1 MRKSYF
7 LILLGVVACT
17 QQPADYFVLRGMV
30 PGAMDSTMVSLKKLD
45 GRSKLITGY
54 IIGEKFEL
62 SGKLDVPTRC
72 ELVLDNYD
80 YLERSGGEWESGR
93 RVNIDFFVENGK
105 LTFTTPHLDSL
116 PESFWKYDIR
126 KEKNYKV
133 EGSKAQDVYCRYQQ
147 QTIPVRYNIFKI
159 REKEKLTL
167 DDNRQL
173 NDLLTEYR
181 EIGKKFIRDNSNIA
195 VNLYIVEGLKKSAFT
210 YDQAYLDELGQLFAA
225 TQDTCAGLKNFRQ
238 YLHDATRFVK
248 ETPLQDGEISDVE
261 GNGVSLLAQLNSNG
275 YTLIDFWASWCGP
288 CRASFPHLR
297 EMYRSYGNKVKF
309 VSISIDQK
317 KEDWLKAMEEEKLH
331 WSQFWGSPEFSKKL
345 PGLYDLRGIPTFFF
359 IDPAGKIVFSGHSSL
374 DLEEQLS
381 KLDF

>member
-1 MRKSYF
+1 MLLASLRPVFNKSNLVRKIYF

-17 QQPADYFVLRGMV
+17 QQPADYFVLRGTV

-133 EGSKAQDVYCRYQQ
+133 EVYG
-147 QTIPVRYNIFKI
+147 
-159 REKEKLTL
+159 LT
-167 DDNRQL
+167 
-173 NDLLTEYR
+173 
-181 EIGKKFIRDNSNIA
+181 KH
-195 VNLYIVEGLKKSAFT
+195 SAFPFC
-210 YDQAYLDELGQLFAA
+210 E
-225 TQDTCAGLKNFRQ
+225 
-238 YLHDATRFVK
+238 
-248 ETPLQDGEISDVE
+248 
-261 GNGVSLLAQLNSNG
+261 
-275 YTLIDFWASWCGP
+275 
-288 CRASFPHLR
+288 SFQR
-297 EMYRSYGNKVKF
+297 YSF
-309 VSISIDQK
+309 
-317 KEDWLKAMEEEKLH
+317 
-331 WSQFWGSPEFSKKL
+331 
-345 PGLYDLRGIPTFFF
+345 
-359 IDPAGKIVFSGHSSL
+359 SSL
-374 DLEEQLS
+374 MTLLIP
-381 KLDF
+381 

>member
-1 MRKSYF
+1 MRKIYF

-17 QQPADYFVLRGMV
+17 QQPADYFVLRGTV

-195 VNLYIVEGLKKSAFT
+195 VNLY
-210 YDQAYLDELGQLFAA
+210 
-225 TQDTCAGLKNFRQ
+225 R
-238 YLHDATRFVK
+238 
-248 ETPLQDGEISDVE
+248 
-261 GNGVSLLAQLNSNG
+261 GVL
-275 YTLIDFWASWCGP
+275 
-288 CRASFPHLR
+288 
-297 EMYRSYGNKVKF
+297 
-309 VSISIDQK
+309 
-317 KEDWLKAMEEEKLH
+317 
-331 WSQFWGSPEFSKKL
+331 
-345 PGLYDLRGIPTFFF
+345 
-359 IDPAGKIVFSGHSSL
+359 
-374 DLEEQLS
+374 
-381 KLDF
+381 